1 MTLRLE
7 IRDRER
13 HAPRRPARGIPHKD
27 RRAGPTGRTAQRLT
41 VRLTSALA
49 IGAAAMAATAASAIA
64 DPLSITSSTPPD
76 AAVIPPQS
84 SFSSI
89 PFTVETNVPGLSGG
103 VVIELATRNVPG
115 RDGTLADDF
124 VIGRGYLRESDA
136 YPGTYRGSVLVTQA
150 MPAGNY
156 FWQASGTIYQ
166 LTPPYGTIRYV
177 SAPVALNVAS
187 PPPEEPPAPAPTPPP
202 APEPAPA
209 PSPVEPPLQLTLR
222 EATSLVP
229 RVIRRETRRSP
240 IPGTLKTRCHRRS
253 TTAFVCSPTW
263 ADRSFIYAGTLRILE
278 TPDSYRYAFRG
289 LRARISC
296 LTRRS
301 VRACAMRVEW

>member
-1 MTLRLE
+1 MRFGTPDLVRRLAW
-7 IRDRER
+7 I
-13 HAPRRPARGIPHKD
+13 
-27 RRAGPTGRTAQRLT
+27 
-41 VRLTSALA
+41 LA
-49 IGAAAMAATAASAIA
+49 IGSAALAAAAANAAA

-89 PFTVETNVPGLSGG
+89 PFTVETNVPGLAGG

-136 YPGTYRGSVLVTQA
+136 YPGTYRGNVLVTQA

-156 FWQASGTIYQ
+156 YWQASGTTYQ
-166 LTPPYGTIRYV
+166 LTPPYGTIRYI

-202 APEPAPA
+202 TPAPAPA
-209 PSPVEPPLQLTLR
+209 PSPAEPPLQLTLR
-222 EATSLVP
+222 EATTLVP
-229 RVIRRETRRSP
+229 RLIRRETRRSP
-240 IPGTLKTRCHRRS
+240 IPGTLTTRCHRRT
-253 TTAFVCSPTW
+253 TTAFVCSPSW
-263 ADRSFIYAGTLRILE
+263 ADRSFVYAGTLRILE
-278 TPDSYRYAFRG
+278 TIDSYRYSFRG
-289 LRARISC
+289 VRARISC
-296 LTRRS
+296 LRRRS